1 MDKKVWKRLLAVLLS
16 AALLIGAMPVALAA
30 EAGEDGQWTWE
41 QTDNST

>member
-30 EAGEDGQWTWE
+30 EAGEDG
-41 QTDNST
+41 

>member
-41 QTDNST
+41 